1 MNRKKTGAILLG
13 LTMGLTGT
21 ALAAPAEEGDISAR
35 IAAIEAQQQQLAAQL
50 EALKAENSKLKTEKT
65 ETENKVSEVK
75 KEQDRVKIYGF
86 VRASWDKDTAR
97 NQGNAWDDEKTNS
110 RYYLNLMGDL
120 KINDEWTGHFQS
132 ETNQRFAHNTAA
144 GSSKGRLTREDGQIQ
159 RIWLSGN
166 LKNGLQIN
174 AGRKWSPLGMQF
186 SLLGCTTN
194 GIDVSYPI
202 TKQGLRL
209 GAFYYAM
216 AEYPQADF
224 SMWGPTLSGPVGH
237 NFDINIAYAKLNK
250 GRTAKMNQPWT
261 DPSSTTE
268 YSLVDDPATGKQKL
282 VTTTTTDD
290 AMDQNP
296 YGNQAFVISAATNVA
311 KNLRLTADYVQT
323 NHKGKVGEDDNNR
336 AYLARL
342 DYKWTNPSVVG
353 SFGAYLRYHNI
364 QAHGNIWADDAWS
377 SLLKDSKGW
386 TVGFKYVP
394 WKNVE
399 WETFYQIAD
408 CGMSQKADG
417 EWWEKKSFKRNL
429 IRTQLDY
436 HF

>member
-21 ALAAPAEEGDISAR
+21 VCAAPAEEGDISAR
-35 IAAIEAQQQQLAAQL
+35 IAAIEAQQQQLSAQL
-50 EALKAENSKLKTEKT
+50 EALKAENNKLKAEKA
-65 ETENKVSEVK
+65 ETDNKVNEVK
-75 KEQDRVKIYGF
+75 KEQDRVKVYGF

-97 NQGNAWDDEKTNS
+97 NQGSEWDDEKTNS
-110 RYYLNLMGDL
+110 RYYLNLMADL

-132 ETNQRFAHNTAA
+132 ETNQRFAHSTATTSV
-144 GSSKGRLTREDGQIQ
+144 GGVPTKVRNLQREDGQIQ

-186 SLLGCTTN
+186 SLIGCTTS

-224 SMWGPTLSGPVGH
+224 SMYGPTLSGPIGH

-250 GRTAKMNQPWT
+250 GRTAQMNKPWE
-261 DPSSTTE
+261 DGVKE
-268 YSLVDDPATGKQKL
+268 
-282 VTTTTTDD
+282 
-290 AMDQNP
+290 QNEF
-296 YGNQAFVISAATNVA
+296 GNQAFVISGATNVA

-323 NHKGKVGEDDNNR
+323 NHQADGVISKDDNNR

-364 QAHGNIWADDAWS
+364 QAHGNIWADDAWGS
-377 SLLKDSKGW
+377 ILKDSRGW

-399 WETFYQIAD
+399 WETLYQNAE
-408 CGMSQKADG
+408 CNMSH
-417 EWWEKKSFKRNL
+417 EKNAFTRNL